1 MQSASCLS
9 FTQEKHFHGITAGQ
23 IPIDWSWRWASN
35 VREDKGK
42 AEEKQ
47 IVFPSLANHLYSY
60 AYLDTQMKQLQQ
72 QLASTAQL
80 VKEVIKPEG
89 KLAKE
94 LEVETLDNE
103 YLKRCV

>member
-47 IVFPSLANHLYSY
+47 IVFPSLANHLYTDE
-60 AYLDTQMKQLQQ
+60 AATTAAGKHG
-72 QLASTAQL
+72 STRQRSNQA
-80 VKEVIKPEG
+80 
-89 KLAKE
+89 
-94 LEVETLDNE
+94 
-103 YLKRCV
+103 